1 MRLHSLL
8 SVCLAALLLAAC
20 NDDPDNTWQG
30 YAEGDYVRVAAIE
43 GGIVEEVAVKRGDR
57 VKAGTF
63 LFRLEKRS
71 EELARDA
78 AMATLAETKATLHE
92 AELELK
98 RKLELRS
105 ARNVAQAELDT
116 ARARRDRAGAAM
128 LVAASSLDQA
138 KWRLARREGR
148 APADALVQDVLFR
161 EGETAAPG
169 QAVVTL
175 LPPGNIKVRFFV
187 PEADLAKLAEGRAV
201 RLTCSNCAEGL
212 TGTIRF
218 ISKEAEFTPPVIY
231 SDRSKEKL
239 VYMVEAVPDA
249 TPENFHPGQ
258 PVTVSLLPTA
268 PE

>member
-20 NDDPDNTWQG
+20 NDAPENTWQG
-30 YAEGDYVRVAAIE
+30 YAEGDYVRVAAME
-43 GGIVEEVAVKRGDR
+43 GGIVEEVAVRRGDR
-57 VKAGTF
+57 VKAGAF

-78 AMATLAETKATLHE
+78 AEATLAETKATLHE

-98 RKLELRS
+98 RKLDLRTT
-105 ARNVAQAELDT
+105 RNVAQAEVDT

-138 KWRLARREGR
+138 KWRLARREGH
-148 APADALVQDVLFR
+148 APSDALVQDVLFR
-161 EGETAAPG
+161 EGEMASAG
-169 QAVVTL
+169 QPVVTL
-175 LPPGNIKVRFFV
+175 LPPGNIKIRFFV
-187 PEADLAKLAEGRAV
+187 PEADLMKISEGRPV
-201 RLTCSNCAEGL
+201 RLACSNCPEGL

-239 VYMVEAVPDA
+239 VYMAEAVPDA
-249 TPENFHPGQ
+249 APENFHPGK
-258 PVTVSLLPTA
+258 PVTVSLPPA
-268 PE
+268 SPE

>member
-20 NDDPDNTWQG
+20 NDDPENTWQG
-30 YAEGDYVRVAAIE
+30 YAEGDYVRVAAID
-43 GGIVEEVAVKRGDR
+43 GGVVEQIDVKRGDS

-78 AMATLAETKATLHE
+78 AIATLAETKATLHE

-169 QAVVTL
+169 QPVVTL
-175 LPPGNIKVRFFV
+175 LPPGNIKIRFFV

-201 RLTCSNCAEGL
+201 RLACSNCAAGL

-258 PVTVSLLPTA
+258 PVTVSLPPAT

>member
-20 NDDPDNTWQG
+20 NDTPENTWQG
-30 YAEGDYVRVAAIE
+30 YAEGDYVRVAAME
-43 GGIVEEVAVKRGDR
+43 GGIVEKVAVKRGDR
-57 VKAGTF
+57 VSGGAL
-63 LFRLEKRS
+63 LFRLEKKS
-71 EELARDA
+71 EEHALSA
-78 AMATLAETKATLHE
+78 AEAKLAETKATLHE

-98 RKLELRS
+98 RKQELHRT
-105 ARNVAQAELDT
+105 RNIAQAELDT

-138 KWRLARREGR
+138 KWRLARREGH

-161 EGETAAPG
+161 EGETAAAG
-169 QAVVTL
+169 QPVVTL
-175 LPPGNIKVRFFV
+175 LPPGNIKIRFFV
-187 PEADLAKLAEGRAV
+187 PEADLAKIAEGDDV
-201 RLTCSNCAEGL
+201 RLACSNCPEGL

-239 VYMVEAVPDA
+239 VYMVEAVPGTA
-249 TPENFHPGQ
+249 PENFRPGQ
-258 PVTVSLLPTA
+258 PVTVSLPPA
-268 PE
+268 SPE